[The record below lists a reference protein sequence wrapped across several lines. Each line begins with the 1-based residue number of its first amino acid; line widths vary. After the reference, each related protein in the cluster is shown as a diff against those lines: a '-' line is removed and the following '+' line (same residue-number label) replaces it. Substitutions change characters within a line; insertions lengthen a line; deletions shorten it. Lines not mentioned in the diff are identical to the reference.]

1 MNIENT
7 SYVTLFAMVI
17 NVTKTL
23 NNVRLGKTRL
33 GCKKRVKKLAVHPAP
48 QKRYAVRLGAN
59 QVVKRLQTDRRIL
72 VTLKFQNYF
81 STHFLLFRLYL
92 LHCSYKNKIG

>member
-23 NNVRLGKTRL
+23 NNVRSGKTRL
-33 GCKKRVKKLAVHPAP
+33 GCKKKVKKTGGASRATKKGKL
-48 QKRYAVRLGAN
+48 LG
-59 QVVKRLQTDRRIL
+59 
-72 VTLKFQNYF
+72 
-81 STHFLLFRLYL
+81 
-92 LHCSYKNKIG
+92 